1 MRPDLIQRNDI
12 VTLVYEVPGVVL
24 TVRGRATEAGAEGDT
39 ISVLNEQSKRTVQG
53 TIVGPG
59 RVMVRNG
66 SPQVAAS
73 NASRG
78 AGTSQ
83 TR

>member
-1 MRPDLIQRNDI
+1 MCTPTAACIAPGPR
-12 VTLVYEVPGVVL
+12 VTRQTPGRR
-24 TVRGRATEAGAEGDT
+24 RGEEQQEGGAEGDT
-39 ISVLNEQSKRTVQG
+39 ISVLNEQSKRAVQG

-59 RVMVRNG
+59 RVMIRNG

-73 NASRG
+73 NAARG
-78 AGTSQ
+78 ASTSQ